1 MGKVRVVFD
10 WLFALFGYLPAGVVC
25 SSTVDDLRD
34 QVRSLEE
41 SLAWAERELES
52 LQSRLS
58 SQRRDYRKVSLRL
71 FDVQTHL
78 DTKLQLLADTLE
90 DVVQSW
96 ATAGTLL
103 HQMDDIALSV
113 GSSSFWKLEGEVP
126 PAPLSPVFQSGRDG
140 DIALS
145 AEVPDGL
152 LGVGPAPS
160 PSPRTRYQWVGGADG
175 DLFQVEEESPRRD
188 DCCENK
194 PEWVRDG
201 VADVEEESYW

>member
-41 SLAWAERELES
+41 SLAWSERELES

-71 FDVQTHL
+71 QTHL

-90 DVVQSW
+90 DVVQSS

-113 GSSSFWKLEGEVP
+113 GSSSFWKLEEEVP
-126 PAPLSPVFQSGRDG
+126 DAPRSSRTLIEAIRDG

-194 PEWVRDG
+194 PRDG
-201 VADVEEESYW
+201 VADVEAESYW

>member
-41 SLAWAERELES
+41 SLAWSEREHES

-90 DVVQSW
+90 DVVQSS

-113 GSSSFWKLEGEVP
+113 GSSSFWKLEEEVP
-126 PAPLSPVFQSGRDG
+126 DAPRSSRTLIEAIRDG

-160 PSPRTRYQWVGGADG
+160 PSPLAHWGC
-175 DLFQVEEESPRRD
+175 RD